1 MKKILALIPVVTLI
15 LTACGGEKYTTD
27 YLYKNPAKRH
37 EVLKA
42 CAENKESKDNCVNAN
57 TAQATV
63 SLEIGNKKSQ
73 IGQLEAQIRQ
83 DLYMRAKFPGNRT
96 TGNDKFSQARDAK
109 IEEKKAQLEKLK
121 AELNDMVA
129 AQQAK

>member
-1 MKKILALIPVVTLI
+1 MKKTLALIPVVTLI
-15 LTACGGEKYTTD
+15 LTACGGESYTTD
-27 YLYKNPAKRH
+27 FLYENPAKRY
-37 EVLKA
+37 EILKG
-42 CAENKESKDNCVNAN
+42 CKENKEKDTNCANAN
-57 TAQATV
+57 TAQAAYR
-63 SLEIGNKKSQ
+63 LEFGNKKRQ
-73 IGQLEAQIRQ
+73 ISQLEAEIRQ

-121 AELNDMVA
+121 AELNAMVA